1 MSQANVEIVRRTL
14 EAFARAGTNS
24 SFEGLVTD
32 DVELRPAYEVAGG
45 TSFTGLTG
53 AARFIRQWTEDF
65 DDWALRVDDLLDA
78 GEAVAARLH
87 QSARGK
93 ASGAPVELQFGMVF
107 RIRDGQIARMEVYT
121 TVAQALEAA
130 GLRD

>member
-14 EAFARAGTNS
+14 EAFARGGTNA
-24 SFEGLVTD
+24 SFEGLIAD
-32 DVELRPAYEVAGG
+32 DVKLRPAFEVAGG
-45 TSFTGLTG
+45 TSFIGQAG
-53 AARFIRQWTEDF
+53 VARFMRQWTEDF

-78 GEAVAARLH
+78 GEAVVARLR

-107 RIRDGQIARMEVYT
+107 RLRDGQIARMEVYT
-121 TVAQALEAA
+121 TVAQALEAV
-130 GLRD
+130 GLE